1 MIIQNFFKNS
11 EEKILISHGNCSD
24 GFGAAWAI
32 WKEYGD
38 NVRYHFSTHSDAPYL
53 YKNKTILFLDFA
65 YERKIMDVLDKTNKV
80 LVIDHHSYSL
90 EDLKDFKNAILD
102 MNKSGAVLAWEH
114 LYPNIEPP
122 TILKY
127 VQDRD
132 LRKFELPYVHEVLS
146 VLDTIPKKFK
156 NWELFS
162 LMLDK
167 DFSSIV
173 EKGKILRHQF
183 NNILNGIIKEARP
196 VSIDGYNGLVINTN
210 WEFASYAAEKLSEK
224 TDFALAW
231 FADKNG
237 MVKCSFRSSNG
248 LNVNNM
254 ASIYGGGGHDHS
266 AGATVTLSTLFKIL
280 NNEYALLE
288 KSSPKIKIR

>member
-1 MIIQNFFKNS
+1 MIIQNFFNNS

-38 NVRYHFSTHSDAPYL
+38 DVKYHFSTHSDAPYL
-53 YKNKTILFLDFA
+53 YKNKSILFLDFA

-80 LVIDHHSYSL
+80 LVIDHHYYSV
-90 EDLKDFKNAILD
+90 DNLKGFKNAIIDLS
-102 MNKSGAVLAWEH
+102 KSGSVLAWEN
-114 LYPNIEPP
+114 LYPNKEAPK
-122 TILKY
+122 ILKY

-132 LRKFELPYVHEVLS
+132 LRKFELPYSQEVLS

-162 LMLDK
+162 LMLEK
-167 DFSSIV
+167 DFPSIV
-173 EKGKILRHQF
+173 EKGKILKHQF

-196 VSIDGYNGLVINTN
+196 VNIDGYNGLVVNTS

-224 TDFALAW
+224 SDFAIAW
-231 FADKNG
+231 YVDKSG
-237 MVKCSFRSSNG
+237 MAKCSFRSSNG
-248 LNVNNM
+248 LNVNNL
-254 ASIYGGGGHDHS
+254 ASIYGGGGHEHS
-266 AGATVTLSTLFKIL
+266 AGATITLNTLLRMI
-280 NNEYALLE
+280 NNEDALLE
-288 KSSPKIKIR
+288 KNSPRIKIR